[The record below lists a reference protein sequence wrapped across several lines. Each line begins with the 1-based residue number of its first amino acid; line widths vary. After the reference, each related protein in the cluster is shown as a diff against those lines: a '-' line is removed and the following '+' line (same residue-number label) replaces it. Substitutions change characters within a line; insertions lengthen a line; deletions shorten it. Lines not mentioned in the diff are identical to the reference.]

1 MTKALILGARPSPNV
16 GPWVI
21 CSDGDLWECHVPATY
36 TGRVALEIDREGVSS
51 EEVLDGSPLH
61 FSGDRVRASI
71 LGVLPVDTVNVTI
84 KQVA

>member
-21 CSDGDLWECHVPATY
+21 CSDGDLWECRVPATY
-36 TGRVALEIDREGVSS
+36 TGRIALEIESDGVSS

-61 FSGDRVRASI
+61 FAGDRVRATI
-71 LGVLPVDTVNVTI
+71 IGALPVDTVNVTI